1 MVKKTF
7 MPYHMDVMTLV
18 TADTV
23 FKMRDEY
30 VPRIQQMIAERNRMT
45 EQYRTLPGFTVYPS
59 QTNFILVRYELAGE
73 LNEALTAQGIGVR
86 CFGNSAGL
94 DNCIR
99 ISMGTREENDAVFA
113 AIKAFAESEGQK

>member
-1 MVKKTF
+1 MEIVEMISF
-7 MPYHMDVMTLV
+7 SGVP
-18 TADTV
+18 V
-23 FKMRDEY
+23 FA
-30 VPRIQQMIAERNRMT
+30 PTIS
-45 EQYRTLPGFTVYPS
+45 L
-59 QTNFILVRYELAGE
+59 
-73 LNEALTAQGIGVR
+73 ALTAQGIGVR